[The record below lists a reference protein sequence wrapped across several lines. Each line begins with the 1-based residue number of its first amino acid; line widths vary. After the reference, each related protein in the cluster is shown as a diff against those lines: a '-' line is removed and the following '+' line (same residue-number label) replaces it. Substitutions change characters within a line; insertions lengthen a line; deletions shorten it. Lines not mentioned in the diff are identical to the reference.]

1 MTPIKLLAIVEART
15 ITGPARNLIEFVPLA
30 RSAGIETVVATF
42 LRKENANFFTERL
55 ESLSIPLFP
64 LSEESPFDLSTIHK
78 LKRLVSQVQPDLIQT
93 HAVKSHFLVRLSGLP
108 HSIPWI
114 AFHHGY
120 TSTTWRT
127 DLYNELDRWSLKAAT
142 QMVTVSHASLD
153 QLRSKGVPS
162 ERVKVIHN
170 AVPTGYGVE
179 MHDSSQTDALRSS
192 LGIPVGQKVILSI
205 GRLSKEKDQVSL
217 VEAMSE
223 LRGSLSPYLVILG
236 EGPEHK
242 TIVEKTRLLGLTDKV
257 ILTGQQDHIGAFY
270 SLADVVVISSRSEG
284 SPNVLLEALAAGAPL
299 VATSVG
305 GIPEM
310 VKDGE
315 HALLVPHGNPRQM
328 ANSIN
333 RILSDADLARSLV
346 ERGKALVR
354 TRFSPAERVQTLA
367 EMYERILQSHGQ
379 CATPREESFIRR

>member
-1 MTPIKLLAIVEART
+1 MTSIKLLAIVEART

-42 LRKENANFFTERL
+42 LRKENANFFTESL
-55 ESLSIPLFP
+55 ESLSIPVFP
-64 LSEESPFDLSTIHK
+64 LSEESPFDLSTIQK
-78 LKRLVSQVQPDLIQT
+78 LKRLVSEVQPDLIQT
-93 HAVKSHFLVRLSGLP
+93 HAVKSHFLVRLSGLSN
-108 HSIPWI
+108 SIPWV

-127 DLYNELDRWSLKAAT
+127 DLYNQLDRWSLKAT
-142 QMVTVSHASLD
+142 SQMVTVSRASLE

-170 AVPTGYGVE
+170 AVPTGYGIEVQ
-179 MHDSSQTDALRSS
+179 DSSQIDALRSS
-192 LGIPVGQKVILSI
+192 LGIPAGQRVILSI

-217 VEAMSE
+217 VEAMAE
-223 LRGSLSPYLVILG
+223 LGGSFSPYLVILG

-257 ILTGQQDHIGAFY
+257 ILTGQQDHIGPFY

-284 SPNVLLEALAAGAPL
+284 SPNVLLEALAAGVPL

-315 HALLVPHGNPRQM
+315 HALLVPHGDPRQM
-328 ANSIN
+328 ANSIA
-333 RILSDADLARSLV
+333 RILTEPDVAESLV
-346 ERGKALVR
+346 ANGKKLVQ
-354 TRFSPAERVQTLA
+354 TKFSPAERVRTLA
-367 EMYERILQSHGQ
+367 EMYQRILQFRRK
-379 CATPREESFIRR
+379 RELRQE

>member
-1 MTPIKLLAIVEART
+1 MTPIKLLAVVEART

-42 LRKENANFFTERL
+42 LRRENANFFTERL

-64 LSEESPFDLSTIHK
+64 ISEENPFDLSTIQK
-78 LKRLVSQVQPDLIQT
+78 LKRLVSEVRPDLIQT
-93 HAVKSHFLVRLSGLP
+93 HAVKSHFLVRLSGIP
-108 HSIPWI
+108 NSIPWI

-142 QMVTVSHASLD
+142 QMVTVSHASLG
-153 QLRSKGVPS
+153 QLRTKGVPS

-170 AVPTGYGVE
+170 AVPTGYGIDTG
-179 MHDSSQTDALRSS
+179 DSSQIDALRST
-192 LGIPVGQKVILSI
+192 LGIPVGQKVILSV

-217 VEAMSE
+217 VEAISE
-223 LRGSLSPYLVILG
+223 LQDSFSPYLVILG
-236 EGPEHK
+236 EGPEYK
-242 TIVEKTRLLGLTDKV
+242 TILEKTRLLGLTDKV
-257 ILTGQQDHIGAFY
+257 ILTGQQGHIGPFY

-284 SPNVLLEALAAGAPL
+284 SPNVLLEALAAGVPL

-315 HALLVPHGNPRQM
+315 HALLVPHGDPWQM
-328 ANSIN
+328 ASAIA
-333 RILSDADLARSLV
+333 RIFAETDVARSLI
-346 ERGKALVR
+346 ENGRKLVH
-354 TRFSPAERVQTLA
+354 TRFSPAERVKTLA
-367 EMYERILQSHGQ
+367 QMYRHILQSRNEGR
-379 CATPREESFIRR
+379 A